1 MSGLGLVSGLRQ
13 RICLLCYVNS
23 ASIFSLTC
31 LPSTHFYNI
40 KIFPDPVKMES
51 ELSKNLEFPDGKYL
65 YLMMG
70 PSLHTT
76 ENCYFGFSKF
86 YLGILIRQMESW
98 DLLPFFAND
107 IRNVAWAICLHHCFS
122 KYNKMVQDKMVSN
135 IIIDAI
141 TESIGS
147 L

>member
-1 MSGLGLVSGLRQ
+1 MATIILDGPTESIVSLLHKEEMSGLGLVSGLRQ

-70 PSLHTT
+70 PIYTQQKTATSL
-76 ENCYFGFSKF
+76 GFLSFTWGSSGDHHKIDGIMG
-86 YLGILIRQMESW
+86 LGG
-98 DLLPFFAND
+98 LL
-107 IRNVAWAICLHHCFS
+107 W
-122 KYNKMVQDKMVSN
+122 
-135 IIIDAI
+135 
-141 TESIGS
+141 
-147 L
+147 